1 MHHILFDHRS
11 SAGILFK
18 SALDQIDI
26 EEAILQPVPIY
37 GFYNNFVETERMITL
52 PVTIGKELF
61 YFTRMINFLL
71 INCSSVSNAIIGRP
85 TLDNMKAFTSA
96 YHLMKKFPNDNG
108 SKKLMEIKLK
118 KDPIMSM
125 PLVEGRKKIWW

>member
-1 MHHILFDHRS
+1 MAFS
-11 SAGILFK
+11 
-18 SALDQIDI
+18 
-26 EEAILQPVPIY
+26 
-37 GFYNNFVETERMITL
+37 NNFVETERMITL

-71 INCSSVSNAIIGRP
+71 INCSSVYNAIIGRL
-85 TLDNMKAFTSA
+85 TLDNMKAFTST

-118 KDPIMSM
+118 
-125 PLVEGRKKIWW
+125 